1 MIPIDSDAPT
11 SGRAGRDLST
21 GPRYQT
27 DGGDGLKIT
36 LTDEESIHLEGAA
49 GPLMIEPGSPDQS
62 FSPFHMLA
70 SSLATCVHSV
80 LYSWGYNAKLNL
92 DDLEIS
98 VSWRFVED
106 PYRVGSYD
114 IELIWPSLPE
124 ARRTAAE
131 RVAHHCT
138 VHQTLLNPP
147 EIRTHVR
154 E

>member
-1 MIPIDSDAPT
+1 M
-11 SGRAGRDLST
+11 
-21 GPRYQT
+21 
-27 DGGDGLKIT
+27 KIT
-36 LTDEESIHLEGAA
+36 LIDEESIRLEGAA
-49 GPLMIEPGSPDQS
+49 GPLHIEPGSPDQS

-80 LYSWGYNAKLNL
+80 LYGWAHNAELQV
-92 DDLEIS
+92 DDLEIA

-114 IELIWPSLPE
+114 IHIVWPSLPE
-124 ARRTAAE
+124 PRRSAAE

-147 EIRTHVR
+147 EIRTRVR